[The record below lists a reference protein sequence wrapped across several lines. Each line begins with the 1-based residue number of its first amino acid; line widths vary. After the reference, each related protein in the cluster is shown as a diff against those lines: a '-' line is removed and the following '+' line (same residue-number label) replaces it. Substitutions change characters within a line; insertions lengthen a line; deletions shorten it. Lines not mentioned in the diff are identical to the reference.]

1 MNLLSSC
8 EVINFDQ
15 ARLIS
20 INRTYKLLNVLEFS
34 SSRKRM
40 SVIVKD
46 EERRI
51 FLLSKG
57 ADRSVIKLFIAFNT
71 LEFLSEPSTY

>member
-1 MNLLSSC
+1 
-8 EVINFDQ
+8 
-15 ARLIS
+15 
-20 INRTYKLLNVLEFS
+20 
-34 SSRKRM
+34 M